1 MERRHQILRKALSI
15 FMTEKQLR
23 SLDGLH
29 RALNWTVPSLNQCTF
44 VNGYTPMQL
53 ALGKQPNM
61 PGLISDERTGPVQL
75 QQAEQVD
82 YDGVL
87 NLKPVPN
94 MPALWLRLTSNFDVL
109 FSDAFQVLMKIC
121 SQANDACIGE
131 KLATASTRFS
141 GKALQ
146 RSYLPTRP
154 RHWHH

>member
-1 MERRHQILRKALSI
+1 MR
-15 FMTEKQLR
+15 
-23 SLDGLH
+23 
-29 RALNWTVPSLNQCTF
+29 
-44 VNGYTPMQL
+44 L

-61 PGLISDERTGPVQL
+61 PGLISDERTGPVQTSTTQHL
-75 QQAEQVD
+75 H

-94 MPALWLRLTSNFDVL
+94 MPALCLRLTSNFDVL

-146 RSYLPTRP
+146 RS
-154 RHWHH
+154 